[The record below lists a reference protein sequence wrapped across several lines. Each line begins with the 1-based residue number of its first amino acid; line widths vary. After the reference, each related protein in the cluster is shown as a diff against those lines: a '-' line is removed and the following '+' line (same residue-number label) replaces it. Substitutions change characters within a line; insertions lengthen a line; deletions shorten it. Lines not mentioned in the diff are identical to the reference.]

1 MKILEHFNVIAEDL
15 QNTVESARY
24 LVHKVSLKPKKLY
37 WSIESKITNIKSKLP
52 NKRLEVESSNS
63 TVEVDNNIKKATSVP
78 KKEESAIDFK
88 TVDIFDYLS
97 VYLSPDEINDAE
109 RSMIFN
115 IVMGLDENS
124 EPILREKLEKI
135 ENLSPQ
141 FRFKT
146 LLEILTEIDENSK
159 IVTDN
164 MKKGYYSKIENL
176 YKKTLKEYIDK
187 IGIVPTSEE
196 FKSKFDSL
204 LDEFSMEEAFE
215 IIKNDLLDF
224 QKQCKKSYTDNQYN
238 YIESLKKEIKD
249 IHSKFSDDKEFIEEV
264 IISVVSKY
272 KDLDGQER
280 FSKTKED
287 LKNILAK
294 VKVAESKYEK
304 IQDYNNRIESRH
316 NELSTKYPNLKMY
329 SVEKYVE
336 AFNGLCKNVDED
348 KVLESIMKEFDKLE
362 QKAQKTIKK
371 SVSEKAKNSKKEDV
385 KQPKSLDK
393 ISEKRNKYIEKYKEI
408 EEEIVNEESVNREL
422 INSIKLGCDSLEDGL
437 ECCTDEALI
446 KVFSDSCTKLN
457 YLYKE
462 RELYK
467 LKISQAS
474 ALVLRTKKEIREH
487 EELVQEMNEE
497 KEFNKRQREYE
508 IKYFQAEKEK
518 LDAQRQKRELEKM
531 TKQKVAANIDSIR
544 KRKIEKERLAR
555 KIENSNKDI
564 PTLEE
569 FFNEYM
575 ESKKTEI
582 FTEALKAYQNKYS
595 ARHM

>member
-1 MKILEHFNVIAEDL
+1 MKIKEHFDVIVEDL

-52 NKRLEVESSNS
+52 NKRVEVESSNS

-78 KKEESAIDFK
+78 KQVKSEIDFK

-97 VYLSPDEINDAE
+97 EYLSSDEINDAE
-109 RSMIFN
+109 RSMIYN

-124 EPILREKLEKI
+124 EPILREKLAKI
-135 ENLSPQ
+135 ENLSPE

-146 LLEILTEIDENSK
+146 LLEILNEIDENSK
-159 IVTDN
+159 IVTKN

-176 YKKTLKEYIDK
+176 YKKTIQKYSDK
-187 IGIVPTSEE
+187 IGVVPYLVD
-196 FKSKFDSL
+196 FKLKFDNL
-204 LDEFSMEEAFE
+204 IDEMNMDEAFE

-224 QKQCKKSYTDNQYN
+224 EKQCIRSYTDEQYN
-238 YIESLKKEIKD
+238 YIEKLKKEIKD
-249 IHSKFSDDKEFIEEV
+249 IHSKYSDDKEIIEDA
-264 IISVVSKY
+264 ISNVTSKY
-272 KDLDGQER
+272 KDLNGQER
-280 FSKTKED
+280 FEKTKEG
-287 LKNILAK
+287 LEEGLRQ
-294 VKVAESKYEK
+294 VKIVNSKYESIKECNNK
-304 IQDYNNRIESRH
+304 IRDRY
-316 NELSTKYPNLKMY
+316 NELNNKYSNLNLP
-329 SVEKYVE
+329 SVDEYIN
-336 AFNGLCKNVDED
+336 AFNGLCKNMDEN
-348 KVLESIMKEFDKLE
+348 KVLASIMKEFDS
-362 QKAQKTIKK
+362 I
-371 SVSEKAKNSKKEDV
+371 EKQAKKEEIKEI

-393 ISEKRNKYIEKYKEI
+393 LSEKRNNYIEKYKEI
-408 EEEIVNEESVNREL
+408 EEEIIKEESVNKEL
-422 INSIKLGCDSLEDGL
+422 ISSIKLGCDSLEDGL

-457 YLYKE
+457 SLYKE

-467 LKISQAS
+467 LKLSQVS
-474 ALVLRTKKEIREH
+474 ALVLKTKKEIKE
-487 EELVQEMNEE
+487 QEKLIQDKKEE
-497 KEFNKRQREYE
+497 KEFELRQKDYE
-508 IKYFQAEKEK
+508 RRYFQAEKEE
-518 LDAQRQKRELEKM
+518 LDAKRQKRELEKM